1 MSSVPEPRLS
11 HVDADGRAQMV
22 DVTEKPVTARYARA
36 AGSIRMRPETL
47 ALIMAGALPKGDVLA
62 VARVAAV
69 QGAKLTSQLIP
80 LCHGLPLTGLDVAFR
95 PLEPAA
101 GGDGSAGIEV
111 TAEARTVAA
120 TGVEMEALTAVTV
133 ALLTLY
139 DMAKGVDRA
148 MALQGVRLLE
158 KRGGRSGVWQRDEP

>member
-1 MSSVPEPRLS
+1 MSSEPQPRLS
-11 HVDADGRAQMV
+11 HVDDDGRAQMV
-22 DVTEKPVTARYARA
+22 DVTEKPATARYARA
-36 AGSIRMRPETL
+36 AGTIRMRPETL

-80 LCHGLPLTGLDVAFR
+80 LCHGLPLTGLDLAFR
-95 PLEPAA
+95 ALEPAS

-120 TGVEMEALTAVTV
+120 TGVEMEALTAVTI

-139 DMAKGVDRA
+139 DMAKGVDRG
-148 MALQGVRLLE
+148 MALQDVRLLE